1 MRKYII
7 NKSSWKDINSL
18 ASHLDEDRIIRCHG
32 RFMSAERYK
41 HTRRNKEMNI
51 FGKKRV
57 LEVAFAHRISPA
69 IILRRNLTNFI
80 PDEI

>member
-1 MRKYII
+1 MPWEI
-7 NKSSWKDINSL
+7 
-18 ASHLDEDRIIRCHG
+18 H
-32 RFMSAERYK
+32 ERYK